1 MAMVSVQVAKNVD
14 SIIHLNDGIAMPL
27 FGLGTAW
34 TENAES
40 AVLYALQ
47 QGYRMVDTAQRYGNE
62 ESVGRAV
69 KQCGLNRKDLF
80 IVTKQW
86 QNGYKSCMDDLH
98 RSLERLDMSY
108 IDLFLIHGPRD
119 GKNIETYKAMLELK
133 RQGLVRSVGVS
144 NFNIQHLEGLRKE
157 GLPTPSVNQIELHPW
172 LQPREIINYCTQHG
186 ITIMGYSPLVKSE
199 MLSCDQVCGF
209 ANKYNKSAA
218 QILIRWSVQHGY
230 ITIPKSSRPHR
241 ISENMEVFDWSLTE
255 GDMKLLDD
263 NSIDEFR
270 CAWNVINTPWLG

>member
-14 SIIHLNDGIAMPL
+14 SVIHLNDGIAMPL

-98 RSLERLDMSY
+98 RSLKRLDMNY

-199 MLSCDQVCGF
+199 MLSCDQVCGL
-209 ANKYNKSAA
+209 ANKYNKSPA